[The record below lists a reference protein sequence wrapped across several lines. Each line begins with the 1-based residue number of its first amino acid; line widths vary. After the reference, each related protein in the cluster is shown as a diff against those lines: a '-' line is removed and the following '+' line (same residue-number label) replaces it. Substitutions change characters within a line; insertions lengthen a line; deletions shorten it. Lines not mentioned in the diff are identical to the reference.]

1 MQKSE
6 LPLAVRLR
14 PENLDEFIGQKQVLD
29 KDKLLKRAIIA
40 KRISS
45 LILWGPVGS
54 GKTSLGFII
63 AKELEADF
71 EYLNA
76 AFSSVGTLKKII
88 EKAKEKTEKGKKTV
102 IFLDEIHKFNKLQQ
116 EILVPDTET
125 SKIILIGATI
135 YNPYYYI
142 ISSLIS
148 RSLVTKFE
156 PLSKEEVILLLKRAL
171 QDSNRGLG
179 ALDLKVTD
187 EALEYLAIASGGD
200 ARSALG
206 ALEIGALSINLEKQ
220 TGAIFD
226 LGVAK
231 ECIQKKN
238 FYDRKDTYHY
248 DTISAFIKS
257 IRGSNVDSALYW
269 LAKMLKSGEDPRFIA
284 RRLVILASE
293 DIGNANPFALV
304 LATSCFK
311 AVEFVGLP
319 EANLILAQATIYLA
333 TSIKSNASYLAIKT
347 ASEDVEKEETKQV
360 PSHLKTHAKDYKYPH
375 DFGGYVEQNY
385 GVLKKYY
392 FPKEIGEEKRIKEF
406 LDLLHKRKEE

>member
-29 KDKLLKRAIIA
+29 KDKLLRRAIIA

-179 ALDLKVTD
+179 ALNLKVTD

-200 ARSALG
+200 ARSALS
-206 ALEIGALSINLEKQ
+206 ALEIGALSVNLEKQ
-220 TGAIFD
+220 TGAIFN

-311 AVEFVGLP
+311 AVEFIGLP